1 MRSQVKLI
9 GYGVLATLL
18 CLTLLHAGPANAV
31 PGTRDAFEG
40 KWAIEV
46 TPEDGGK
53 PYKDTLIFKNQ
64 KFTSEKLKK
73 EGFADV
79 EYEVD
84 LRGGQ
89 IGTFTANAKSK
100 NGSAAKWT
108 GTAATGNLQG
118 TLVLTKKDGSAVN
131 YSFTG
136 AKAEK

>member
-18 CLTLLHAGPANAV
+18 CLTLLRAHPAAAV

-40 KWAIEV
+40 KWAVEV
-46 TPEDGGK
+46 TPDDGGK
-53 PYKDTLIFKNQ
+53 PYKDTLLFKNQ

-73 EGFADV
+73 EGFEDV

-89 IGTFTANAKSK
+89 IGTFTVNAKSK
-100 NGSAAKWT
+100 NGATAKWS

-118 TLVLTKKDGSAVN
+118 TLVLTKKDGSTTN
-131 YSFTG
+131 YNFTG
-136 AKAEK
+136 AKADK